1 MTADD
6 VRDLLKKACEK
17 AGSNRSWAHANDV
30 SPAYVSDVLL
40 RRREPGPA
48 ILEPLGLEA
57 VEERLVTYRKKAR
70 TGSKR
75 HSERQ

>member
-6 VRDLLKKACEK
+6 VRGILKAACEG
-17 AGSNRSWAHANDV
+17 AGSNRAWAKANDV

-40 RRREPGPA
+40 GRREPGPA

-57 VEERLVTYRKKAR
+57 VEERHVTYRRVR

-75 HSERQ
+75 HSKRV